1 MPVAVYVFSLC
12 TFAFGL
18 SEFVV
23 AGLVSAMAD
32 DLHARVE
39 AVGTA
44 IAAYAFG
51 AAIGAPFLTC
61 LLYTSDAADE

>member
-32 DLHARVE
+32 DLHALSL
-39 AVGTA
+39 
-44 IAAYAFG
+44 IH
-51 AAIGAPFLTC
+51 I
-61 LLYTSDAADE
+61 